1 MRGDRRAGAAVQAAA
16 GFAAQVVILAV
27 LLIVL
32 IVFSGIYILN
42 TTLNNINCS
51 KSEAHMIA
59 LNHFPGSIISSEIEY
74 DNLEIIYEIAIRDQ
88 NLEVIDVKVSAKT
101 SEIIGYEYKE

>member
-1 MRGDRRAGAAVQAAA
+1 MEKLLRYKK
-16 GFAAQVVILAV
+16 QVVILAV

-88 NLEVIDVKVSAKT
+88 NLEVIDVEVNAKT